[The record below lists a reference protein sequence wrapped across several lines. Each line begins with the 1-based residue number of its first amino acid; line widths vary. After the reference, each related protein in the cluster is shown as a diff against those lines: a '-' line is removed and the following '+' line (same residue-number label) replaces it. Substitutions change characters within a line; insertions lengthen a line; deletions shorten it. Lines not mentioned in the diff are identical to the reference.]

1 MAKFKLPTDLDPE
14 ATAYMQQV
22 IKRLRQRGALE
33 RVDEAALLM
42 LARDIDIFIR
52 ATKQVAK
59 DGIMLQNA
67 IHPAVN
73 IAFKAQ
79 VQAANVMSKFGL
91 TVKDREA
98 VPKLSGEADKP
109 DPLEAFMMGG
119 GNG

>member
-1 MAKFKLPTDLDPE
+1 
-14 ATAYMQQV
+14 
-22 IKRLRQRGALE
+22 
-33 RVDEAALLM
+33 
-42 LARDIDIFIR
+42 
-52 ATKQVAK
+52 VAK
-59 DGIMLQNA
+59 DGIMLDNA

-79 VQAANVMSKFGL
+79 VQASNVMAKFGL

>member
-1 MAKFKLPTDLDPE
+1 
-14 ATAYMQQV
+14 MQQV

-42 LARDIDIFIR
+42 LARDIDMFIR
-52 ATKQVAK
+52 ATKIVAK
-59 DGIMLQNA
+59 EGIMLDGKQ
-67 IHPAVN
+67 HPAANV
-73 IAFKAQ
+73 AFKAQ
-79 VQAANVMSKFGL
+79 QQATVVMSKFGL